1 MDIFTLVGVL
11 LGFGAMILANILEGG
26 NLGSLVQVSAAIIV
40 FGGTFGATF
49 IAFPKENIVSLP
61 KVIMRAFF
69 ESKLSPASVI
79 KQLTSLADKARRE
92 GLLSLESESRTIED
106 PFLKK
111 GIELVVDGSDP
122 EIVGDTLR
130 NELYVLEK
138 RHKANYSVL
147 ESMGGYA
154 PTMGVIGTVMG
165 LVNVLSHLDDPSH
178 LGESIAVAFVATL
191 YGVSSA
197 NLLYLP
203 LANKLKEKSQ
213 GEQLIREMMVEGIM
227 SLQAGENPR
236 VIEQKLLGYL
246 SPSARNAKNKAE
258 GVAAGVE

>member
-1 MDIFTLVGVL
+1 MDIFTLVGIL

-26 NLGSLVQVSAAIIV
+26 NLGSLIQVSAAIIV

-49 IAFPKENIVSLP
+49 IAFPKENIVALP
-61 KVIMRAFF
+61 KVIMKAFF
-69 ESKLSPASVI
+69 EAKLSPESTI
-79 KQLTSLADKARRE
+79 KQLTGLADKARRE
-92 GLLSLESESRTIED
+92 GLLSLESESNQIDD

-138 RHKANYSVL
+138 RHKGNFAVL
-147 ESMGGYA
+147 ESMGGFA

-165 LVNVLSHLDDPSH
+165 LVNVLSHLEDPSR

-191 YGVSSA
+191 YGVASA

-246 SPSARNAKNKAE
+246 SPGARNARNKAE